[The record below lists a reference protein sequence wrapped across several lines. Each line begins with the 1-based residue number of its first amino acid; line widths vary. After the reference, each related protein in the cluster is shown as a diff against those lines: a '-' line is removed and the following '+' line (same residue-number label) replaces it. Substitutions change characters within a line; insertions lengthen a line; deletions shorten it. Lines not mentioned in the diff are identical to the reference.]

1 MRKLNSIR
9 ILVVNLFIL
18 LALCACSEK
27 KVAGGI
33 TDIDHSVTIAGRV
46 IDVAGHA
53 VASARVVAYID
64 NSMAVEDSV
73 ESVTDENGNYELVF
87 ADSLENDT
95 IVLFAEQD
103 SLCGLSTFGFA
114 KNSDLKI
121 SSKKSIKG
129 SVNGATSGFVR
140 IKGTSLKAEISEDG
154 SFALDAVPSGEGIV
168 LQYILDDTAISSF
181 IISVE
186 DAADTVELPPMTE
199 IHLQMDGSEHVYD
212 NDSTIAEEVN
222 YVEGIVGKAIALE
235 PGQFIE
241 LDSLAPTDGDFT
253 ISLWTKWNGTN
264 GNHQILVSQRSY
276 WSDSTSKFQWHYEN
290 DYGKF
295 SVMKSAPVR
304 PDEISFGDSSIVPV
318 GKWSFL
324 TLVSKDHNYSM
335 YVNGEQVGETSPF
348 TTNQLDVYVPFR
360 IGGNEIKTETWN
372 GLIDEVRIESV
383 ARSQKWIKEMWQR
396 AKN

>member
-73 ESVTDENGNYELVF
+73 ESVTDENGNYELAF

-168 LQYILDDTAISSF
+168 LQYILDDAAILSF

-186 DAADTVELPPMTE
+186 NAADTVELPPMTE